1 MSGVRPATP
10 APSRLLLVG
19 KIRAVLDAFT
29 VETPRLRLADIRS
42 ATGMPTS
49 TCLRLLRN
57 LCEEKFLTRDGDEY
71 RIGTGMLRWFPVAL
85 AALDVVELA
94 RPLLERLRDETDEL
108 ACLFVAEGSARV
120 CVAMSQSRQG
130 TVRRLAIGES
140 LPLHAGSA
148 GKVLL
153 AYDPAL
159 LGNVESAPLH
169 RYTDSTL
176 TDPVA
181 LEAAVERVH
190 EDGWAMSLNES
201 YSGAGSLSV
210 PAFDHDGAIAAAVC
224 LAAPIERF
232 DEVTAHQLLPHVQRA
247 ADRLTRGLGGREP
260 SPIPRRSST

>member
-1 MSGVRPATP
+1 
-10 APSRLLLVG
+10 LVG
-19 KIRAVLDAFT
+19 KVRAVLDAFT
-29 VETPRLRLADIRS
+29 VESPRLRLAEIRS
-42 ATGMPTS
+42 ATGLPTS

-57 LCEEKFLTRDGDEY
+57 LCQEEFLTREGDQY

-85 AALDVVELA
+85 AALDLVELA
-94 RPLLERLRDETDEL
+94 RPVLEELRDETDEL
-108 ACLFVAEGSARV
+108 ACLFVAEGAARV

-159 LGNVESAPLH
+159 LGNVGSRPLH

-176 TDPVA
+176 TDPA
-181 LEAAVERVH
+181 LLESAVQRVH

-210 PAFDHDGAIAAAVC
+210 PVFDHDGSIAAAVC

-232 DEVTAHQLLPHVQRA
+232 DEATAQRLLPILQKA
-247 ADRLTRGLGGREP
+247 ADRLTRGLGGRTPPP
-260 SPIPRRSST
+260 SPRRSTT